1 MLKEGIVMD
10 EQKATVAKGFFRA
23 VKRFLRRKDIVISV
37 DRYLLKALSAMA
49 LGLFA
54 SLLSGLIV
62 KTIGEQLSID
72 WLIECGTLAQ
82 GMMGPAIGV
91 AVAHALNAP
100 PLVLFASVITGAAGN
115 ELGGPAGSFIAA
127 VIGAEFGKLVSKET
141 KLDIMVTPVVTF
153 VAGFLAAQFIGPYID
168 MFMRWLGDTIM
179 WATELRPVLMGIVVA
194 TVVGLALT
202 APISSAALCIMMDLS
217 GLAAG
222 AATAGCCAQMVG
234 FAVMSFPANRWGGL
248 VAQGIGTSMLQVPNI
263 IRHPLILLPP
273 TLAGMVTGPLSITV
287 WQMTNIPVGA
297 GMGTAGFVGQI
308 STIVAMGGS
317 IDVWLSMLLLH
328 ILLPAVLTL
337 LFAWPMRRRGWIKN
351 EYMALE
357 L

>member
-1 MLKEGIVMD
+1 MDRLKAGL
-10 EQKATVAKGFFRA
+10 QRGWNGFKA
-23 VKRFLRRKDIVISV
+23 FLRRKDIVFSV

-62 KTIGEQLSID
+62 KTIGEQLAIA
-72 WLIECGTLAQ
+72 WLVDIGALAQ
-82 GMMGPAIGV
+82 SMMGPAIGV
-91 AVAHALNAP
+91 AVAHALHAP
-100 PLVLFASVITGAAGN
+100 PLALFASVITGAAGAQ
-115 ELGGPAGSFIAA
+115 LGGPAGAFVAA
-127 VIGAEFGKLVSKET
+127 MIGAEFGKAVSKET

-153 VAGFLAAQFIGPYID
+153 LAGYLAALFIGPYID
-168 MFMRWLGDTIM
+168 MFMRWLGETIM
-179 WATELRPVLMGIVVA
+179 WATALRPLLMGIVVA
-194 TVVGLALT
+194 TLVGLALT

-222 AATAGCCAQMVG
+222 AATAGCCAQMIG

-248 VAQGIGTSMLQVPNI
+248 VAQGVGTSMLQVPNI

-308 STIVAMGGS
+308 STFVAMGGRG
-317 IDVWLSMLLLH
+317 DVWLAVLLLH
-328 ILLPAVLTL
+328 FILPAVLTL
-337 LFAWPMRRRGWIKN
+337 LFAWPLRRLGWLKD
-351 EYMALE
+351 EHMALE
-357 L
+357 M